1 MTFLNQVQGLTGL
14 TISASDTS
22 PTRDELSQFL
32 RDGLIDVINRMIQV
46 KPEETPKFTTTTED
60 ANNSG
65 VTVQGKIISVV
76 REHDSTSTLR
86 SCTPISPQD
95 RYEATDT
102 DSLKYRSKYN
112 PGYFALDGKIYTRPI
127 SAGSNN
133 SSLVTQ
139 VSYDTGLT
147 HDDSESGVEN
157 FPDEYAYLIALYAG
171 IKSLEAKMAEYTI
184 TEEDYELATSMK
196 LSIDNLRRQYDMAF
210 MPGASEGQA
219 QPQQGER

>member
-32 RDGLIDVINRMIQV
+32 RDGVIDVVNRIIQI
-46 KPEETPKFTTTTED
+46 KPEETVKFSTTTED

-65 VTVQGKIISVV
+65 VTVQGKILSVV
-76 REHDSTSTLR
+76 REHDSTSILR
-86 SCTPISPQD
+86 ACTPISPQD
-95 RYEATDT
+95 RYDATDVT
-102 DSLKYRSKYN
+102 SLKYKSKYN

-127 SAGSNN
+127 SAGSDN

-157 FPDEYAYLIALYAG
+157 FPDEYAYLIALYAA
-171 IKSLEAKMAEYTI
+171 IKSLEAKMADYTI

-196 LSIDNLRRQYDMAF
+196 LSIDNLTKQYNMAF
-210 MPGASEGQA
+210 IPTSQEGQP
-219 QPQQGER
+219 QQQGER